1 MKFLFTEIMLIL
13 KCTERGQL
21 TLPKKWRD
29 KVKATHFIVE
39 IHEDELRL
47 KPVKEKTLAQEIE
60 ERWQDYLNGG
70 KTYTQEEI
78 EKKYGLRD

>member
-1 MKFLFTEIMLIL
+1 MNYLLSEIMDIL
-13 KCTERGQL
+13 KCTERGQI

-29 KVKATHFIVE
+29 KVKTSHFLVVIK
-39 IHEDELRL
+39 EDQLTL
-47 KPVKEKTLAQEIE
+47 KPIKEKTLAQEID

-78 EKKYGLRD
+78 EKEYGLRD